1 MRKINIPDKVKPGS
15 IVWVG
20 IPYDENSSFARGCA
34 QAPMIIRKTMWNG
47 SSNLFS
53 ERGENLENPDRFNDC
68 GDIDVVKGE
77 KAIIQIEENIDLLLK
92 RDLKIISLGGDHS
105 ITCPVMRAF
114 SKKYEKLTILH
125 FDAHSDTYQEFDGN
139 RYSHAS
145 PFARIMEEHPSF
157 RLVQVGI
164 RTLNDHQREQ
174 IKRFNIDVIEAAH
187 LEPEKELKLEG
198 PVYISL
204 DLDILDP
211 AFAPGVSHHEPGGV
225 SVRDVITMIHGVE
238 VPIVGADIVE
248 YNPTR
253 DFSDMTA
260 MVCVK
265 FLKEIA
271 GKMAR

>member
-1 MRKINIPDKVKPGS
+1 MKKINIPEKIKPES

-34 QAPMIIRKTMWNG
+34 QAPMVIRKTMWNG
-47 SSNLFS
+47 SSNLYS
-53 ERGENLENPDRFNDC
+53 EMGENLEDQDRFNDC
-68 GDIDVVKGE
+68 GDIDAVKGE
-77 KAIIQIEENIDLLLK
+77 KAISQIEENIDLLLE
-92 RDLKIISLGGDHS
+92 RNLRIISLGGDHS
-105 ITCPVMRAF
+105 ITCPIIRAF
-114 SKKYEKLTILH
+114 SKKYKKLTILH
-125 FDAHSDTYQEFDGN
+125 FDAHSDTYQEFEGN

-145 PFARIMEEHPSF
+145 PFARIMEEFPSI

-164 RTLNDHQREQ
+164 RTLNAHQREQ
-174 IKRFNIDVIEAAH
+174 IKRFDIDVMEA
-187 LEPEKELKLEG
+187 PNFDPRQDLKLEG
-198 PVYISL
+198 PVYLSL
-204 DLDILDP
+204 DLDVLDP
-211 AFAPGVSHHEPGGV
+211 AFAPGVSHHEPGGL
-225 SVRDVITMIHGVE
+225 SVRDVITMIQRIE

-271 GKMAR
+271 AKMVQ